1 MKEKNVDTLVEVLV
15 EKIRTLQL
23 DVSLMRYERD
33 ELKKENERLT
43 EKVKELEYHLNPL
56 AKSDYKEGNDNA

>member
-15 EKIRTLQL
+15 EKIREIQL
-23 DVSLMRYERD
+23 DLNLMKYERD

-43 EKVKELEYHLNPL
+43 KEVVELKWHLNPL
-56 AKSDYKEGNDNA
+56 AKKEGNDNA